1 MELTISIKERSKIA
15 EFLNLIKKMD
25 HIDIV
30 SAKEDADELPEAHK
44 DLLDKRM
51 QKIENGNATF
61 KKWDLIKKEYEEK

>member
-51 QKIENGNATF
+51 QKIENGTATF
-61 KKWDLIKKEYEEK
+61 KKWDLIKKEYGEK

>member
-51 QKIENGNATF
+51 QKIENGTATF
-61 KKWDLIKKEYEEK
+61 KNWDLIKKEYGEK

>member
-61 KKWDLIKKEYEEK
+61 KKWDLIKKEYGEK